1 MAAMNM
7 EERMALMGIGDL
19 SDQIKPSA
27 CYGLN
32 ISAQKPIVNLFQGD
46 ERLVCQSAED
56 EQMIINIP
64 FSEAVMI
71 HSINISAMEGEE
83 AAFEK
88 QHPLL
93 SCLARTYVI
102 VEGCVDRTSAWCC
115 CGCPCLRRWE
125 SEEEK
130 AWGREAISP
139 SSLFIEILQ
148 RCFRS
153 FPNCC
158 ARGRWVP
165 PLYVFP
171 VCTCGGCSRGRV
183 PLRGSEAGAHRSVA
197 AFFVHHGGGHFT
209 HKKRS

>member
-71 HSINISAMEGEE
+71 HSINISAME
-83 AAFEK
+83 K
-88 QHPLL
+88 
-93 SCLARTYVI
+93 SNTINTSI
-102 VEGCVDRTSAWCC
+102 VFMGNE
-115 CGCPCLRRWE
+115 
-125 SEEEK
+125 
-130 AWGREAISP
+130 
-139 SSLFIEILQ
+139 F
-148 RCFRS
+148 
-153 FPNCC
+153 N
-158 ARGRWVP
+158 
-165 PLYVFP
+165 
-171 VCTCGGCSRGRV
+171 
-183 PLRGSEAGAHRSVA
+183 H
-197 AFFVHHGGGHFT
+197 
-209 HKKRS
+209 

>member
-71 HSINISAMEGEE
+71 HSINISAREGEE
-83 AAFEK
+83 APEDVKLFTNMPSLGFSDCDDGPCAAKLTLTAED
-88 QHPLL
+88 LL
-93 SCLARTYVI
+93 ADRVCELKMAKFNYVNVLSI
-102 VEGCVDRTSAWCC
+102 FVDTNNGADVTSISSIKIN
-115 CGCPCLRRWE
+115 GKTRE
-125 SEEEK
+125 STNM
-130 AWGREAISP
+130 AN
-139 SSLFIEILQ
+139 F
-148 RCFRS
+148 
-153 FPNCC
+153 
-158 ARGRWVP
+158 
-165 PLYVFP
+165 
-171 VCTCGGCSRGRV
+171 
-183 PLRGSEAGAHRSVA
+183 
-197 AFFVHHGGGHFT
+197 
-209 HKKRS
+209 KKVG

>member
-83 AAFEK
+83 APEDAG
-88 QHPLL
+88 
-93 SCLARTYVI
+93 T
-102 VEGCVDRTSAWCC
+102 
-115 CGCPCLRRWE
+115 E
-125 SEEEK
+125 S
-130 AWGREAISP
+130 I
-139 SSLFIEILQ
+139 
-148 RCFRS
+148 
-153 FPNCC
+153 
-158 ARGRWVP
+158 
-165 PLYVFP
+165 
-171 VCTCGGCSRGRV
+171 
-183 PLRGSEAGAHRSVA
+183 GSEPRPETARSAFRTEACLTVPKHRDGVLGSGTNCDC
-197 AFFVHHGGGHFT
+197 H
-209 HKKRS
+209 

>member
-71 HSINISAMEGEE
+71 HSINISPWRA
-83 AAFEK
+83 K
-88 QHPLL
+88 KPRKIL
-93 SCLARTYVI
+93 SCSRTCLPSGLVDCDDGPCAAKFTLTAEDLLADRVCELKMAKFNYVNVLSIFVDTNNGADVTSDLARSRSTGKR
-102 VEGCVDRTSAWCC
+102 ESRRTWRTS
-115 CGCPCLRRWE
+115 RR
-125 SEEEK
+125 S
-130 AWGREAISP
+130 AEA
-139 SSLFIEILQ
+139 
-148 RCFRS
+148 RRR
-153 FPNCC
+153 
-158 ARGRWVP
+158 A
-165 PLYVFP
+165 PLP
-171 VCTCGGCSRGRV
+171 
-183 PLRGSEAGAHRSVA
+183 
-197 AFFVHHGGGHFT
+197 
-209 HKKRS
+209 